1 MKTSRRWAGRA
12 ALLLI
17 ATLVLGA
24 CNGDN
29 GDSSPTTGPTGPTAT
44 GPTSPP
50 ASGAPPAQGIN
61 VTGTFQGSFSTNTG
75 NFGATY
81 TLTQVG
87 SNVSGNIA
95 FSSGSGGAVAGTL
108 SGNTLAINS
117 AGCPATATVSND
129 SNTITFT
136 SFTCPN
142 GTSGTGV
149 FTRV

>member
-1 MKTSRRWAGRA
+1 MKTTGRWAGRA
-12 ALLLI
+12 TMLLI

-29 GDSSPTTGPTGPTAT
+29 GDSSTTTGPTGPTS
-44 GPTSPP
+44 PTSPP
-50 ASGAPPAQGIN
+50 AAGAPPAQGIN

-75 NFGATY
+75 NFGAIY

-87 SNVSGNIA
+87 SNVSGSVS
-95 FSSGSGGAVAGTL
+95 FSTGSGGGVAGTL

-129 SNTITFT
+129 SNTITFA

-142 GTSGTGV
+142 GTSGSGV
-149 FTRV
+149 FTRVA